1 MANKTD
7 LKPSHRLKIRIWR
20 GVTLQLFLVAVLP
33 LIVLVLIVTY
43 GSLKLHHEGMRSLV
57 ASRNLRAV
65 QYAAA
70 GIEKEIDHRTEV
82 LSLLSKR
89 LEPVDQLSN
98 TFSNIQGEMA
108 AYEGGVVVIEPEGTI
123 AASTGST
130 AILDWLAAGQAATLQ
145 QQYFK
150 FAPDTAVFLPV
161 LSLDDQFFVPVLVN
175 TTSGATLVGLFSP
188 QNLLDDG
195 LSTITDSDA
204 VTVLV
209 VDNRY
214 DLLFRKGSLDL
225 GENLK
230 THPGLQ
236 EALMGVGGINYF
248 PTDAGEHVIT
258 ASPIQPVGWALMI
271 EESWEDIAS
280 PLLRATQNAPLIAF
294 PIMALSLLAIWF
306 GLRRIVQPM
315 QALEEKAG
323 DLANGNFE
331 TIRQPVGGILEIRH
345 LQETLIYMAAELKEA
360 QNSLHS
366 YIGAIT
372 DSVESER
379 RNLARELH
387 DETLQSLIALGQYT
401 QYALHWNNDPK
412 VAKTLDQVVNMA
424 DQSMKNLRRLVQGL
438 RPIYIED
445 LGLATALAMQST
457 QNMHPDGVAIHFI
470 QEGVERRL
478 KPDIEMAMYR
488 MAQEAL
494 SNVVRHSKAKNA
506 WISLYFRPDSVIL
519 EIRDDGLGFD
529 LPVDPIHYARM
540 GHYGLL
546 GLYERS
552 ELIGARL
559 TIRSTPDE
567 GTHIIIRL
575 TGDAAKFEDEAVSDV
590 G

>member
-188 QNLLDDG
+188 QKLLDDG

-575 TGDAAKFEDEAVSDV
+575 TGDAAKFEDEAAGDV

>member
-82 LSLLSKR
+82 LGLLSKR

-575 TGDAAKFEDEAVSDV
+575 TGDAAKFEDEAAGDV

>member
-70 GIEKEIDHRTEV
+70 GIEKEIDHRTE
-82 LSLLSKR
+82 LLGLLSKR
-89 LEPVDQLSN
+89 LGSAGPLN
-98 TFSNIQGEMA
+98 NAFTNIQKEMA
-108 AYEGGVVVIEPEGTI
+108 AFEGGVVAIAPDGTI
-123 AASTGST
+123 AASTGNG
-130 AILDWLAAGQAATLQ
+130 AILEWLAADQAAVLQ
-145 QQYFK
+145 QQYLK
-150 FAPDTAVFLPV
+150 FAPNAAVFLPV
-161 LSLDDQFFVPVLVN
+161 LSLDSQFFVPVLVN
-175 TTSGATLVGLFSP
+175 TTSGVTLVGLFSP
-188 QNLLDDG
+188 QKMLADG

-236 EALMGVGGINYF
+236 EALMGVGGIKYF

-258 ASPIQPVGWALMI
+258 TNPIQPVGWALMI

-323 DLANGNFE
+323 DLASGNFE

-401 QYALHWNNDPK
+401 QYALHWNTDPK
-412 VAKTLDQVVNMA
+412 VEKTLDQVVNMA

-457 QNMHPDGVAIHFI
+457 QNMHPDGVTIHFI

-494 SNVVRHSKAKNA
+494 SNVTRHSKAKNA

-519 EIRDDGLGFD
+519 EIRDDGQGFD
-529 LPVDPIHYARM
+529 LPTDPIHYARL

-575 TGDAAKFEDEAVSDV
+575 TGDAAKFEDETVSNA

>member
-424 DQSMKNLRRLVQGL
+424 DQSMKNLSRLVQGL

-575 TGDAAKFEDEAVSDV
+575 TGDAAKFEDEAAGDV